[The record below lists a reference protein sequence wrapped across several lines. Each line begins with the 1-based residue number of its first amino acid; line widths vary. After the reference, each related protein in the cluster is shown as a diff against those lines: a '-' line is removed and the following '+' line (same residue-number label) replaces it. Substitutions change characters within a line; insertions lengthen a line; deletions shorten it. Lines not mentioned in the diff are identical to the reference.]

1 MKNNMFLTYLFLMVG
16 LMNIIS
22 LLDILFSERNI
33 SYTIFSFPTSK
44 EINIA
49 FYAILSILLFYAG
62 IGQYRRIN
70 EKLKNQDDKLKT
82 KRIDHFNK

>member
-1 MKNNMFLTYLFLMVG
+1 MKNKMFLAYLFLMVG
-16 LMNIIS
+16 LMNTIS
-22 LLDILFSERNI
+22 LVDIMFSESNI

-62 IGQYRRIN
+62 IGQYRSIN
-70 EKLKNQDDKLKT
+70 QKIKNQDDKFKT